1 MEISGCPLSNYQ
13 SYRGLF
19 DSFRKRTPFSK
30 VSAPLPTPICNSS
43 VPSNGSR
50 SSVSLTGEHNCSVN
64 GEFGLPVSD
73 VSGLQNRRLLSPRF
87 QFKTLKHLS
96 FSKEVQAFEPPKSP
110 IVSSKWGL
118 HGKNRPLTSLL
129 PRSRVTSPPPIP
141 VFRLPG
147 KSFPMD
153 MPPVWSRDS
162 PTSIRATDKLGG
174 FSASRQRNSH
184 SGVLR
189 RLSSGKSKSS
199 NSVVSHSGNCRPSIF
214 FGLANQFRKI
224 PTCSQPVSRVPGHCL
239 EHSISTS
246 ISTREKGVNDFEST
260 VFPTSKTCV
269 VAKVGSVPD
278 RYPKLR
284 SFCNSFRSSPPQE
297 DSDSLSSFASFEA
310 SSISSYPSSGLH
322 RNSVVASEPV
332 RVVPSTSPIAPGV
345 HVNGC
350 LKRSVGSRS
359 VRKSLPGNVVPCSTV
374 LAYKSKRVICCSCSN
389 LRKFGYSDKLYG
401 NFTNGQQDSLSL
413 HSKTGRLTINYPS
426 AGNRGALQSDVLP
439 ELSHS
444 SIFHSGKTEH
454 LSRLSLSAPQ
464 SSGLAPKLLSYP
476 EGLHAVGNP
485 TNRSLCYKSVES
497 CEQLC
502 DSGCSRSPCNVQGRV
517 LQALDVQAGVGLSSP
532 SLAASGSSSPK
543 FGVGQIHSGCSSL
556 GKGILESGSQ
566 IQSMRS
572 PNCNIESQKSPVGF
586 NDQSSPSSGGRHNL
600 GDLVNTGWGHQTKGW
615 SDQDMKLLSEAW
627 RPSTRKTYQR
637 PWSRW
642 LSWCSSMNIDSHNPL
657 PQHLA
662 QFLAHLHHSVGLALR
677 SILLHKSVVA
687 TLSNPDNS
695 STLSSHPIVL
705 KIIKGISAS
714 RLIHPSRSTWD
725 ISTLL
730 NWIRDHRPSSQSFF
744 EVSRHLAILF
754 LLASGRRVHDLTL
767 LQLDSTHFQASDDF
781 IILWPCFGSKT
792 DSNSFQQSGWRFTM
806 APAEDHLWCIPYWM
820 RIFHTLR
827 AKRIGSTLIP
837 SLFISTYGRV
847 RQASRALIAGWVSTA
862 LKAANIPFPPG
873 SFRAAVN
880 SSLARNNLPLDV
892 IMMRGN
898 WRSADTF
905 LRYYYKPLAP
915 DTAEMPRNNPVSIGF
930 SPIS

>member
-1 MEISGCPLSNYQ
+1 MTSYLNCHILPFFIPGKLNTSADCLSRHLSPPDWHLSSSVTQ
-13 SYRGLF
+13 KVFMRWGTPQIDLF
-19 DSFRKRTPFSK
+19 ATNLSK
-30 VSAPLPTPICNSS
+30 VVNSY
-43 VPSNGSR
+43 VTRDAHDHLATFRDAFSR
-50 SSVSLTGEHNCSVN
+50 
-64 GEFGLPVSD
+64 PWM
-73 VSGLQNRRLLSPRF
+73 
-87 QFKTLKHLS
+87 FKLAWV
-96 FSKEVQAFEPPKSP
+96 FPPP
-110 IVSSKWGL
+110 
-118 HGKNRPLTSLL
+118 PLL
-129 PRSRVTSPPPIP
+129 PQVLHHLNSA
-141 VFRLPG
+141 LG
-147 KSFPMD
+147 KF
-153 MPPVWSRDS
+153 
-162 PTSIRATDKLGG
+162 I
-174 FSASRQRNSH
+174 
-184 SGVLR
+184 
-189 RLSSGKSKSS
+189 
-199 NSVVSHSGNCRPSIF
+199 
-214 FGLANQFRKI
+214 
-224 PTCSQPVSRVPGHCL
+224 
-239 EHSISTS
+239 
-246 ISTREKGVNDFEST
+246 
-260 VFPTSKTCV
+260 V
-269 VAKVGSVPD
+269 VAPRWEKVFWRADLKS
-278 RYPKLR
+278 RA
-284 SFCNSFRSSPPQE
+284 C
-297 DSDSLSSFASFEA
+297 
-310 SSISSYPSSGLH
+310 
-322 RNSVVASEPV
+322 
-332 RVVPSTSPIAPGV
+332 AP
-345 HVNGC
+345 
-350 LKRSVGSRS
+350 
-359 VRKSLPGNVVPCSTV
+359 
-374 LAYKSKRVICCSCSN
+374 
-389 LRKFGYSDKLYG
+389 
-401 NFTNGQQDSLSL
+401 
-413 HSKTGRLTINYPS
+413 
-426 AGNRGALQSDVLP
+426 
-439 ELSHS
+439 
-444 SIFHSGKTEH
+444 
-454 LSRLSLSAPQ
+454 
-464 SSGLAPKLLSYP
+464 
-476 EGLHAVGNP
+476 
-485 TNRSLCYKSVES
+485 
-497 CEQLC
+497 
-502 DSGCSRSPCNVQGRV
+502 
-517 LQALDVQAGVGLSSP
+517 
-532 SLAASGSSSPK
+532 
-543 FGVGQIHSGCSSL
+543 
-556 GKGILESGSQ
+556 
-566 IQSMRS
+566 

-880 SSLARNNLPLDV
+880 SSLARDNLPLDV